1 MFLPFFSCFSQPF
14 AYGTAVLPLRSCEE
28 TSEPSVPPVTRH
40 PHTSPGRHWDSCHLR
55 IVSAGSWINRNQVA
69 KKYIPSL
76 KLTARTWKWMVG
88 ILLSYWEGLFSRA
101 MLVSGRVYPKALGPL
116 PVTWQSCVKIQY
128 LYIISIYMQTIIGPF
143 PFSCNLHRLLSRLG
157 AAKIRQAQPLQLL
170 LSHPNP
176 ALVERVCEFMRAS
189 WCFTMCRVL
198 WPPMKHKK
206 TSRHYTPQI
215 YHGSC
220 TWGFAWISPKRYL
233 LFQGVHID
241 RVQVKLPRCIIC

>member
-128 LYIISIYMQTIIGPF
+128 LYIISIYIYANNHWPLSVFLQPSQVAEPTWRRQDPPSPASTASSFTSEPSLSWTSLRVHASFMV
-143 PFSCNLHRLLSRLG
+143 LHHV
-157 AAKIRQAQPLQLL
+157 Q
-170 LSHPNP
+170 
-176 ALVERVCEFMRAS
+176 
-189 WCFTMCRVL
+189 
-198 WPPMKHKK
+198 
-206 TSRHYTPQI
+206 
-215 YHGSC
+215 
-220 TWGFAWISPKRYL
+220 GFVTTHETQKNI
-233 LFQGVHID
+233 
-241 RVQVKLPRCIIC
+241 